1 MTNKLRQAGPKKV
14 LIICTGN
21 SCRSIMAEALIN
33 HDLKGIWQAYSA
45 GTKPSQVNRRAIEV
59 MAEIGIDI
67 SGYRSKSV
75 DEFIGRDD
83 LDLVITVCDSAKETC
98 PVFPGAVKRMHV
110 GFEDPAP
117 FTEMPDS
124 VALPKFRKIRDE
136 IRAKLIPILKEMI
149 V

>member
-1 MTNKLRQAGPKKV
+1 MKKV

-21 SCRSIMAEALIN
+21 SYRSIIAEALIN

-45 GTKPSQVNRRAIEV
+45 GTNPSQVNRRAIAV

-75 DEFIGRDD
+75 DEYLNRAD
-83 LDLVITVCDSAKETC
+83 LDLIITVCDIARETC
-98 PVFPGAVKRMHV
+98 PVFPGTAKRIHV

-117 FTEMPDS
+117 YTNSPDS
-124 VALPKFRKIRDE
+124 VALPKFREVRDKIR
-136 IRAKLIPILKEMI
+136 ATLIPILRNY
-149 V
+149 